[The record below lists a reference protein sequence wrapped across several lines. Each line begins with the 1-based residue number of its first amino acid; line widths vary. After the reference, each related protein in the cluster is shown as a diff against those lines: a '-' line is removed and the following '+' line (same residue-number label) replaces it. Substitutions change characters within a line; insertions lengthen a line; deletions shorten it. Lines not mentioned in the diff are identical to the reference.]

1 MPNGWV
7 ASGIG
12 PCLPGFGQNR
22 GVILLIGIGLAIF
35 VMPDGWDIPIILLFA
50 FLEFGETIFSWRY
63 SRRAKVQV
71 GPETL
76 IGATGRAITDCR
88 PAGTVRV
95 HAEMWQA
102 TCEAGVEGG
111 KRIKVTARDGLLLT
125 VEPIE

>member
-1 MPNGWV
+1 M
-7 ASGIG
+7 I
-12 PCLPGFGQNR
+12 F
-22 GVILLIGIGLAIF
+22 LIGIGLAIF
-35 VMPDGWDIPIILLFA
+35 VMPDGWKIPIILLFA
-50 FLEFGETIFSWRY
+50 FLEFGETYFTWRY

-88 PAGTVRV
+88 PEGTVRV

-102 TCEAGVEGG
+102 TCEAGVDGG
-111 KRIKVTARDGLLLT
+111 QRIRVTAREGLLLT